1 MNPNKET
8 PVVRKTRRSAVAA
21 SATPATKKLP
31 GRQAYV
37 LRHASKTTGLADNA
51 PSLLTRYADM
61 DVQDRIRLVREGVP
75 AELIDDLG
83 TAMHVPRIQLLDWM
97 GLPEATIKRRIR
109 DVQPLSR
116 PEGEQALAMTR
127 LIRQVQRMVD
137 ESGDSTNFDA
147 ALWLAQWLAEPNPA
161 LGGVPPG
168 QYMDTA
174 EGFMLIS
181 DTLARMQSGAYA

>member
-8 PVVRKTRRSAVAA
+8 PIVRKTRRSPVAA
-21 SATPATKKLP
+21 PASKKTSS
-31 GRQAYV
+31 RQAYV
-37 LRHASKTTGLADNA
+37 LRQASQVAGVAEKIPN
-51 PSLLTRYADM
+51 LLTQYADM
-61 DVQDRIRLVREGVP
+61 DVRDRIRLVREGVP
-75 AELIDDLG
+75 AEVIDDLG
-83 TAMHVPRIQLLDWM
+83 TAMHVSRVQLLDWM
-97 GLPEATIKRRIR
+97 GLPEATIKRRLR

-137 ESGDSTNFDA
+137 ESGDNTNFDA

-174 EGFMLIS
+174 EGFVLIS